1 MKKLSII
8 FAILIVA
15 VISCKQNNFGE
26 SQGDYGTVVFDL
38 TGGSNLRS
46 IDPRTGLPDLAHSR
60 MEIIVEKNGER
71 AEVKEFKERD
81 EKKYKGTFL
90 VGTRIRFTAVVKAKS
105 GKWKG
110 SSEIAVASGT
120 NNLSVKLNKAIAELE
135 PLKFKLYTDKTVSSH
150 LVQRFSLG
158 FFDEHPFFTKGGKDI
173 EVSSIE
179 YKDKIPSFCRDY
191 KGRTYVFYRG
201 SDQAGAEALIKRY
214 TSEGQEDPSFG
225 YGESGASQKT
235 NLIITSDNKTGN
247 VFISYKDT
255 AITPKSK
262 LFLVKEGKPA
272 TFKDITPAEGIS
284 EILATSVYNNVI
296 SIVEW
301 ASGYKIKLYKYNDE
315 STPISKIGE
324 KIIDERLLDIFVK
337 DNKEKPVKGGSFVDS
352 FMNEK
357 NIYLLYKNDDG
368 SGYFTST
375 GRIIKCEYGEG
386 GSIGE
391 VKCLIGKDEYE
402 ADKRIIN
409 VKAGDEEFYGPQRF
423 VGFNDDILYVA
434 DDGSVREYEAGQT
447 QVLENKNRLVSFNLK
462 SEDIRVKKENLET
475 WMPEEK
481 AIEKTNATLFFSYA
495 EELGS
500 TVAYVKLYDGND
512 FFKFE
517 NSTQVLPVRDPV
529 PDQTLRYIIDSSGNF
544 YVLHKDNT
552 SENKL
557 EKYSPHKTESGVVY
571 EHDYSFE
578 GIDLNGAD
586 STNKITRLYYD
597 HVKKDLYY
605 YIDSSAKLYKLDGDD
620 WRNIDRG
627 NYSLKE
633 IMTIYDGRIW
643 AYNRDDVGFESIG
656 IKDDGK
662 LEISPKVESD
672 ILLGEFASKRVLGL
686 SMYNNVLYLLYSNT
700 GTTFRQDVYALAVK
714 KDGTNLLKTNKP
726 LFKLET
732 DIKDIRPIGFDKEK
746 GVKFFIDNVIRD
758 YDGRVEKNINK
769 YFSVKYSDS
778 ATSANLVTEY
788 DIPSNDITTWY
799 EEGDVWQG
807 TPVMLWSVKN
817 GIAQYFAVSEDT
829 IPSEKLP
836 DKASIKG
843 DSTYTVYNK
852 FCYDQFGNLYVL
864 IKKDSTYYVVR
875 FKLSKGGNYNF
886 DELQKKIEK
895 NQFDNWNGKFEVS
908 SPSFNLNEFIMAVY
922 ADGEDS
928 GVMYYRMFDN
938 PGSIDIQKTSFNDGN
953 FNAGS
958 SVSWMGV
965 SIEDSENKT
974 ERQITAIV
982 ANKDGVFIAEK
993 DLKYVED
1000 DNGKKYYE
1008 SYCIDLKKYPH
1019 NDPDYNRYKGKA
1031 TAIPIGTQTEM
1042 FNNYDTT
1049 KGLKDENAQWDKYIR
1064 ESVSDMYAYNGVLYA
1079 LLYKEVGGKEFY
1091 SKEEG
1096 EPKFTKTI
1104 VSGGLCKFENTDKEN
1119 FTGGIEWITTS
1130 ERLKANPVAEFA
1142 PCHIIGVL
1150 PKKIVIAS
1158 DGYHGYRFDEGPY
1171 SGKQQ
1176 GDNYDN
1182 VYFLN
1187 TESKLL
1193 EGTKPKKTMC
1203 RFNLQ
1208 IKHYSDDELKN
1219 NPVSTS
1225 VFAWE

>member
-15 VISCKQNNFGE
+15 VISCKQSNFGE
-26 SQGDYGTVVFDL
+26 NQGDYGTVVFDL

-60 MEIIVEKNGER
+60 MNLIVERNGER
-71 AEVKEFKERD
+71 AEIRKFEET
-81 EKKYKGTFL
+81 EKKLYKGTFL
-90 VGTRIRFTAVVKAKS
+90 VGTKIKFTAIVMTKS

-110 SSEIAVASGT
+110 SSEITVSSGT

-135 PLKFKLYTDKTVSSH
+135 PLKFKLYRDETVSSN

-158 FFDEHPFFTKGGKDI
+158 FFDEPPFFTEGGKDI

-179 YKDKIPSFCRDY
+179 YKKRIPSFCRDH

-201 SDQAGAEALIKRY
+201 NDQAGAEALIKRY
-214 TSEGQEDPSFG
+214 TSEGKEDPSFG

-247 VFISYKDT
+247 VFISYKET

-301 ASGYKIKLYKYNDE
+301 ASGYKIRLYKFNGE
-315 STPISKIGE
+315 NVAISKIGE
-324 KIIDERLLDIFVK
+324 KVIDERLLDIFVK
-337 DNKEKPVKGGSFVDS
+337 GDKEKSVKGGSFVDS

-357 NIYLLYKNDDG
+357 NIYLLYRNDDG

-375 GRIIKCEYGEG
+375 GRIIRCEYGEG
-386 GSIGE
+386 GAIGE
-391 VKCLIGKDEYE
+391 IKCLIGKDEYE
-402 ADKRIIN
+402 ADKHIIN

-481 AIEKTNATLFFSYA
+481 AIAKTKPTLFFSYA

-544 YVLHKDNT
+544 YVLHKDYS

-571 EHDYSFE
+571 ERDYSFE
-578 GIDLNGAD
+578 GIDLKGAD
-586 STNKITRLYYD
+586 SINKITRLYYD

-605 YIDSSAKLYKLDGDD
+605 YIDSSTKLYKLDGDD

-633 IMTIYDGRIW
+633 IMTIYDGIIW

-672 ILLGEFASKRVLGL
+672 ILPGEFASKRVLGF
-686 SMYNNVLYLLYSNT
+686 SMYNDVLYLLYNA
-700 GTTFRQDVYALAVK
+700 GTEDVYALAVK

-732 DIKDIRPIGFDKEK
+732 DIEDIRPIGFDKEK
-746 GVKFFIDNVIRD
+746 GVKFFIDSVIRD

-799 EEGDVWQG
+799 EEGDVWRG

-817 GIAQYFAVSEDT
+817 GIAQYFAVSEDK
-829 IPSEKLP
+829 ISSGKLP
-836 DKASIKG
+836 EKASFEG

-864 IKKDSTYYVVR
+864 IKKDSVYYVVR
-875 FKLSKGGNYNF
+875 FKLSKEGKYNF
-886 DELQKKIEK
+886 DELKQRIKDGE
-895 NQFDNWNGKFEVS
+895 FDNWNAKFDVS
-908 SPSFNLNEFIMAVY
+908 SPSFNLSGFIMAVY

-938 PGSIDIQKTSFNDGN
+938 HGSIDIKKTSFDDGN

-958 SVSWMGV
+958 SVSWMSV
-965 SIEDSENKT
+965 SIEDSGNKT

-1049 KGLKDENAQWDKYIR
+1049 NGLKDENAQWDKYIR

-1130 ERLKANPVAEFA
+1130 DRLKVNPVAKFA
-1142 PCHIIGVL
+1142 PCHIIAVL
-1150 PKKIVIAS
+1150 PKKLVIAS
-1158 DGYHGYRFDEGPY
+1158 DGYHGYRFDEGTH

-1187 TESKLL
+1187 TESKQLD
-1193 EGTKPKKTMC
+1193 ETKSKEVVC

-1208 IKHYSDDELKN
+1208 IKHYNDEELKN
-1219 NPVSTS
+1219 SLVSTS
-1225 VFAWE
+1225 AFAWE

>member
-1 MKKLSII
+1 M
-8 FAILIVA
+8 
-15 VISCKQNNFGE
+15 
-26 SQGDYGTVVFDL
+26 
-38 TGGSNLRS
+38 
-46 IDPRTGLPDLAHSR
+46 
-60 MEIIVEKNGER
+60 
-71 AEVKEFKERD
+71 
-81 EKKYKGTFL
+81 
-90 VGTRIRFTAVVKAKS
+90 
-105 GKWKG
+105 
-110 SSEIAVASGT
+110 
-120 NNLSVKLNKAIAELE
+120 
-135 PLKFKLYTDKTVSSH
+135 
-150 LVQRFSLG
+150 
-158 FFDEHPFFTKGGKDI
+158 
-173 EVSSIE
+173 
-179 YKDKIPSFCRDY
+179 
-191 KGRTYVFYRG
+191 
-201 SDQAGAEALIKRY
+201 
-214 TSEGQEDPSFG
+214 
-225 YGESGASQKT
+225 
-235 NLIITSDNKTGN
+235 
-247 VFISYKDT
+247 
-255 AITPKSK
+255 
-262 LFLVKEGKPA
+262 
-272 TFKDITPAEGIS
+272 
-284 EILATSVYNNVI
+284 
-296 SIVEW
+296 
-301 ASGYKIKLYKYNDE
+301 
-315 STPISKIGE
+315 
-324 KIIDERLLDIFVK
+324 
-337 DNKEKPVKGGSFVDS
+337 
-352 FMNEK
+352 
-357 NIYLLYKNDDG
+357 
-368 SGYFTST
+368 
-375 GRIIKCEYGEG
+375 
-386 GSIGE
+386 
-391 VKCLIGKDEYE
+391 
-402 ADKRIIN
+402 
-409 VKAGDEEFYGPQRF
+409 
-423 VGFNDDILYVA
+423 
-434 DDGSVREYEAGQT
+434 
-447 QVLENKNRLVSFNLK
+447 
-462 SEDIRVKKENLET
+462 
-475 WMPEEK
+475 
-481 AIEKTNATLFFSYA
+481 
-495 EELGS
+495 
-500 TVAYVKLYDGND
+500 
-512 FFKFE
+512 
-517 NSTQVLPVRDPV
+517 
-529 PDQTLRYIIDSSGNF
+529 
-544 YVLHKDNT
+544 
-552 SENKL
+552 
-557 EKYSPHKTESGVVY
+557 
-571 EHDYSFE
+571 
-578 GIDLNGAD
+578 
-586 STNKITRLYYD
+586 
-597 HVKKDLYY
+597 YY

-672 ILLGEFASKRVLGL
+672 ILPGEFASKRVLGL

-700 GTTFRQDVYALAVK
+700 GTTFREDVYALAVK

-732 DIKDIRPIGFDKEK
+732 DIEDIRPIGFDKEK

-1019 NDPDYNRYKGKA
+1019 NDPDYERYKGKA
-1031 TAIPIGTQTEM
+1031 TVIAIGTQTEM

-1158 DGYHGYRFDEGPY
+1158 DGYHGYRFEEGPY

-1187 TESKLL
+1187 TEDKQL
-1193 EGTKPKKTMC
+1193 EGTKPKKTVC

-1208 IKHYSDDELKN
+1208 IKHYNDDELEN

-1225 VFAWE
+1225 SFAWE

>member
-60 MEIIVEKNGER
+60 MEIIVEQNGGR

-110 SSEIAVASGT
+110 SSEITVASGT

-135 PLKFKLYTDKTVSSH
+135 PLKFKLYRDETVSSN

-158 FFDEHPFFTKGGKDI
+158 FFDEPPFFTKGGKDI

-179 YKDKIPSFCRDY
+179 YKKRIPSFCRDY

-247 VFISYKDT
+247 IFISYKET
-255 AITPKSK
+255 AIPPKSK

-284 EILATSVYNNVI
+284 EILATSVYNDVI

-402 ADKRIIN
+402 ADRNIIN

-495 EELGS
+495 EELGN

-672 ILLGEFASKRVLGL
+672 ILPGEFASKRVLGL

-700 GTTFRQDVYALAVK
+700 GTTFREDVYALAVK

-732 DIKDIRPIGFDKEK
+732 DIEDIRPIGFDKEK

-1019 NDPDYNRYKGKA
+1019 NDPDYERYKGKA
-1031 TAIPIGTQTEM
+1031 TVIAIGTQTEM

-1158 DGYHGYRFDEGPY
+1158 DGYHGYRFEEGPY

-1187 TESKLL
+1187 TEDKQL
-1193 EGTKPKKTMC
+1193 EGTKPKKTVC

-1208 IKHYSDDELKN
+1208 IKHYNDDELEN

-1225 VFAWE
+1225 SFAWE